1 MSSLNEDDIH
11 VIKTIFSDK
20 KSEKVQILTM
30 KFESVKSIKVVYKH
44 VGCII
49 KSTIDARSEMSPTA
63 MIEVEID
70 SIRASLMNQHRIV
83 ILKDLHSERFLPIF
97 IGQVEADAI
106 TTELQAAQRERPL
119 THDLLKSVISEMGGR
134 LAYVLIND
142 IRKETF
148 YARLVIE
155 VQGKK
160 MDVDARPSDAIALA
174 VRTKAPLFVTEAV
187 MDKCAVE
194 PEEDIYSQA
203 GPMTSRED
211 RPNVEGARIERTA
224 PDIVPHDKIDES
236 KLSAFAD
243 FLNTL
248 NLDELD
254 DEDRRQ

>member
-1 MSSLNEDDIH
+1 
-11 VIKTIFSDK
+11 
-20 KSEKVQILTM
+20 
-30 KFESVKSIKVVYKH
+30 
-44 VGCII
+44 
-49 KSTIDARSEMSPTA
+49 

-97 IGQVEADAI
+97 IGQVEAEAI
-106 TTELQAAQRERPL
+106 TTELQSAQRSRPL
-119 THDLLKSVISEMGGR
+119 THDLLKSVIQEMGGR
-134 LAYVLIND
+134 LAYILIND
-142 IRKETF
+142 IRQETF

-194 PEEDIYSQA
+194 PEDDIYSQSA
-203 GPMTSRED
+203 PTGPREERGD
-211 RPNVEGARIERTA
+211 AEVTRIERRQ
-224 PDIVPHDKIDES
+224 PDMMPHDKIDES

-254 DEDRRQ
+254 DEDRRQS

>member
-1 MSSLNEDDIH
+1 
-11 VIKTIFSDK
+11 
-20 KSEKVQILTM
+20 
-30 KFESVKSIKVVYKH
+30 
-44 VGCII
+44 
-49 KSTIDARSEMSPTA
+49 

-106 TTELQAAQRERPL
+106 TTELQSAQRQRPL
-119 THDLLKSVISEMGGR
+119 THDLLKSVINEMGGR

-142 IRKETF
+142 IRQETF

-155 VQGKK
+155 IQGKK
-160 MDVDARPSDAIALA
+160 MDVDSRPSDAIALA

-187 MDKCAVE
+187 MEKCAVE
-194 PEEDIYSQA
+194 PEEDIYSQGA
-203 GPMTSRED
+203 ASLPRED
-211 RPNVEGARIERTA
+211 RPNIEARIERTA

>member
-1 MSSLNEDDIH
+1 
-11 VIKTIFSDK
+11 
-20 KSEKVQILTM
+20 
-30 KFESVKSIKVVYKH
+30 
-44 VGCII
+44 
-49 KSTIDARSEMSPTA
+49 

-70 SIRASLMNQHRIV
+70 SIRASLMNQNRIV

-106 TTELQAAQRERPL
+106 TTELQSAQRQRPL
-119 THDLLKSVISEMGGR
+119 THDLLKSVITEMGGQ

-142 IRKETF
+142 IRSETF

-155 VQGKK
+155 VAGKK

-174 VRTKAPLFVTEAV
+174 VRAKAPLFVTEAV

-194 PEEDIYSQA
+194 PEDDIYSQSA
-203 GPMTSRED
+203 PTGPHEERF
-211 RPNVEGARIERTA
+211 NVEGSRIERQA
-224 PDIVPHDKIDES
+224 PDLIPHDKIDES

-248 NLDELD
+248 DLDELD

>member
-1 MSSLNEDDIH
+1 
-11 VIKTIFSDK
+11 
-20 KSEKVQILTM
+20 
-30 KFESVKSIKVVYKH
+30 
-44 VGCII
+44 
-49 KSTIDARSEMSPTA
+49 

-83 ILKDLHSERFLPIF
+83 ILKDLHTERFLPIF

-106 TTELQAAQRERPL
+106 TTELQSAQRQRPL
-119 THDLLKSVISEMGGR
+119 THDLLKSVITEMGGR
-134 LAYVLIND
+134 LAYILIND
-142 IRKETF
+142 IRQETF

-155 VQGKK
+155 IQGKK

-174 VRTKAPLFVTEAV
+174 VRTKAPLFVSEAV

-194 PEEDIYSQA
+194 PEDDIYSQNA
-203 GPMTSRED
+203 PAVSREE
-211 RPNVEGARIERTA
+211 RPNAEAARVERTA

-248 NLDELD
+248 DLDERDD
-254 DEDRRQ
+254 DERRQ

>member
-1 MSSLNEDDIH
+1 
-11 VIKTIFSDK
+11 
-20 KSEKVQILTM
+20 
-30 KFESVKSIKVVYKH
+30 
-44 VGCII
+44 
-49 KSTIDARSEMSPTA
+49 

-83 ILKDLHSERFLPIF
+83 ILKDLHTERFLPIF

-106 TTELQAAQRERPL
+106 TTELQSAQRQRPL
-119 THDLLKSVISEMGGR
+119 THDLLKSVITEMGGR
-134 LAYVLIND
+134 LAYILIND
-142 IRKETF
+142 IRQETF

-155 VQGKK
+155 IQGKK

-174 VRTKAPLFVTEAV
+174 VRTKAPLFVSEAV

-194 PEEDIYSQA
+194 PEDDIYSQNA
-203 GPMTSRED
+203 PAVSREE
-211 RPNVEGARIERTA
+211 RPNAEAARVERTA

-248 NLDELD
+248 DLDELD
-254 DEDRRQ
+254 DDERRQ

>member
-1 MSSLNEDDIH
+1 MSH
-11 VIKTIFSDK
+11 K
-20 KSEKVQILTM
+20 
-30 KFESVKSIKVVYKH
+30 
-44 VGCII
+44 
-49 KSTIDARSEMSPTA
+49 A

-106 TTELQAAQRERPL
+106 TTELQSAQRQRPL
-119 THDLLKSVISEMGGR
+119 THDLLKSVITEMGGR

-142 IRKETF
+142 IRSETF

-174 VRTKAPLFVTEAV
+174 VRVKAPLFVTEAV

-194 PEEDIYSQA
+194 PEDDIYSQGA
-203 GPMTSRED
+203 PTGPREE
-211 RPNVEGARIERTA
+211 RFNVEGARIERQA
-224 PDIVPHDKIDES
+224 PDLIPHDKIDES

-248 NLDELD
+248 DLDELD

>member
-1 MSSLNEDDIH
+1 
-11 VIKTIFSDK
+11 
-20 KSEKVQILTM
+20 
-30 KFESVKSIKVVYKH
+30 
-44 VGCII
+44 
-49 KSTIDARSEMSPTA
+49 

-106 TTELQAAQRERPL
+106 TTELQSSQRQRPL

-142 IRKETF
+142 IRQETF

-155 VQGKK
+155 VAGKK
-160 MDVDARPSDAIALA
+160 MDVDSRPSDAIALA

-187 MDKCAVE
+187 MEKCAVE
-194 PEEDIYSQA
+194 PEEDIYSQGA
-203 GPMTSRED
+203 ASLPRED
-211 RPNVEGARIERTA
+211 RPSTETAARIERTA

>member
-1 MSSLNEDDIH
+1 
-11 VIKTIFSDK
+11 
-20 KSEKVQILTM
+20 
-30 KFESVKSIKVVYKH
+30 
-44 VGCII
+44 
-49 KSTIDARSEMSPTA
+49 

-70 SIRASLMNQHRIV
+70 SIRASLMNQNRIV

-106 TTELQAAQRERPL
+106 TTELQSAQRQRPL
-119 THDLLKSVISEMGGR
+119 THDLLKSVITEMGGQ

-142 IRKETF
+142 IRSETF

-155 VQGKK
+155 VAGKK

-174 VRTKAPLFVTEAV
+174 VRAKAPLFVTEAV

-194 PEEDIYSQA
+194 PEDDIYSQSA
-203 GPMTSRED
+203 PTGPREE
-211 RPNVEGARIERTA
+211 RFNVEGSRIERQA
-224 PDIVPHDKIDES
+224 PDLIPHDKIDES

-248 NLDELD
+248 DLDELD